1 VVLGWS
7 FNGGNWANNLIGK
20 ETELLEFIE
29 DDDFTYISEQNSVS
43 SSKQKVKPGV
53 ECN

>member
-1 VVLGWS
+1 M
-7 FNGGNWANNLIGK
+7 GK
-20 ETELLEFIE
+20 DIELLEFIDNGE
-29 DDDFTYISEQNSVS
+29 FTYISEQNSFS